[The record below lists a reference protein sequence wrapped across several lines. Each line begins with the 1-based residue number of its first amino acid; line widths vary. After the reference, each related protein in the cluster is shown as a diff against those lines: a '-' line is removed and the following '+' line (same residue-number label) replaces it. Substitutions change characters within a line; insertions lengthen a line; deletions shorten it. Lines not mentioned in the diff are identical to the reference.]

1 MDLSDFTPPVR
12 KSQTDEQIAIKLGSA
27 TADEAG
33 MLEAMNFLEEQTA
46 LRDEDNRAIAE
57 WKARLVQSEDP
68 RAKVALENFERAKA
82 GLEPLPLDAEP
93 VHEPVVEFEPVAEP
107 EPQLETVSFGSAEEA
122 AEEFE
127 ELLITPELATP
138 AEAAEVIPELVAEPI
153 VEVVPEPVQQTVA
166 EPVSQEEKPAEE
178 PKTVGYRL
186 VSVSN
191 WILGV
196 GVLVP
201 VTAAV
206 FAATSGLNFV
216 TSILAGLVGVLVGVK
231 VNVFAFLTARRTNRG
246 LAVASRSAFG
256 VFGAIIPGVLLL
268 LAGLADLGAI
278 TFGAVHYLDGT
289 IVGLAP
295 FSDPALSLG
304 SLEVSQGSLFALA
317 FTVVAAVL
325 AIFGGRF
332 ARVLKIA
339 LAALVLG
346 GFLAFALLTTT
357 AIDYL
362 NLAGIFQFEEFLLV
376 APLFAVLVSVF
387 TYGLDTETVS
397 IASWGVSTKR
407 LYWPMGIFGF
417 LLPLL
422 SYSHM
427 AALLNGGQGLLED
440 GTQAIQYLLSESGI
454 IGGTVMVDVSI
465 VAVLALLYMG
475 VSKLIETMKT
485 TGTNHIGYGL
495 ASLAAVGYLVL
506 ILVQVLVFAEPLAFN
521 INLVGL
527 LLIPGG
533 YWIGAILSDTLLRRG
548 AYHDASL
555 TRGYGFYGSFN
566 WVALIGYV
574 LGIVLGLGVA
584 IPSDYFTWL
593 GFLSGALGLKVSI
606 VFASLISMT
615 FAVVFTLATGYP
627 RIRRQQHET
636 KAVEDRRYDLA
647 GVVVE

>member
-1 MDLSDFTPPVR
+1 MDLSDFTPPAR

-57 WKARLVQSEDP
+57 WKSRLEQSDDP
-68 RAKVALENFERAKA
+68 RAKVALENFERAKS
-82 GLEPLPLDAEP
+82 GLEPLPLNAEP
-93 VHEPVVEFEPVAEP
+93 VHEPVVEIEPVVEAEP
-107 EPQLETVSFGSAEEA
+107 EPVAFGSAEEA
-122 AEEFE
+122 VEEVE
-127 ELLITPELATP
+127 ELLAVPEP
-138 AEAAEVIPELVAEPI
+138 EAPEVVAEVVPEQVAEPV
-153 VEVVPEPVQQTVA
+153 VEVVPEHVA
-166 EPVSQEEKPAEE
+166 EPVAEAEKPAEE
-178 PKTVGYRL
+178 PQTVGYRL

-196 GVLVP
+196 GVLAP
-201 VTAAV
+201 VSAAV
-206 FAATSGLNFV
+206 FAATNGLNFV

-231 VNVFAFLTARRTNRG
+231 VNVFAFVTARRTNRG
-246 LAVASRSAFG
+246 LAVASRAAFG
-256 VFGAIIPGVLLL
+256 VFGAIVPGILLL

-278 TFGAVHYLDGT
+278 TFGAVRYLDGT

-295 FSDPALSLG
+295 FSEPVLSLG

-317 FTVVAAVL
+317 LTLVAAVL

-339 LAALVLG
+339 LATVILG

-362 NLAGIFQFEEFLLV
+362 NLAGIFQVDEFLWV

-387 TYGLDTETVS
+387 TYGLDSETVS
-397 IASWGVSTKR
+397 IASWGVSRKR
-407 LYWPMGIFGF
+407 LYWPMGVFGF

-440 GTQAIQYLLSESGI
+440 GTQAIQYMLSESGLI
-454 IGGTVMVDVSI
+454 AGTVLVDVAI

-495 ASLAAVGYLVL
+495 ATLAAVGYLVL
-506 ILVQVLVFAEPLAFN
+506 ILVQVLVVTEPLAFN

-548 AYHDASL
+548 SYHDASL

-584 IPSDYFTWL
+584 TPNDYFTWL
-593 GFLSGALGLKVSI
+593 GFLSGTLGLKVSI
-606 VFASLISMT
+606 VFASLISMA
-615 FAVVFTLATGYP
+615 FAVVFTFATGYP
-627 RIRRQQHET
+627 RIRRQQQET

>member
-1 MDLSDFTPPVR
+1 MDLSDFTPPAR

-46 LRDEDNRAIAE
+46 LREEDNRAIAE
-57 WKARLVQSEDP
+57 WKSRLEQSEDP
-68 RAKVALENFERAKA
+68 RAKVALENFERAKS

-93 VHEPVVEFEPVAEP
+93 VHEPVVEFEPVVEP
-107 EPQLETVSFGSAEEA
+107 EPVSFGSAEEA

-127 ELLITPELATP
+127 ELLITPEPVAP
-138 AEAAEVIPELVAEPI
+138 EEVAEVIPEPVAEPI
-153 VEVVPEPVQQTVA
+153 VEVIPEPVA
-166 EPVSQEEKPAEE
+166 ESVTQEEKLAEE

-191 WILGV
+191 WILGL

-206 FAATSGLNFV
+206 FAATNGLNFV

-246 LAVASRSAFG
+246 LAVASRAAFG
-256 VFGAIIPGVLLL
+256 VFGAIVPGIMLL

-317 FTVVAAVL
+317 FTVVASVL

-339 LAALVLG
+339 LAAVVLG

-362 NLAGIFQFEEFLLV
+362 NLAGIFQVEEFLLV

-387 TYGLDTETVS
+387 TYGLDSETVS
-397 IASWGVSTKR
+397 IASWGVSAKR

-440 GTQAIQYLLSESGI
+440 GTQAIQYMLSESGI
-454 IGGTVMVDVSI
+454 IGGTVLVDVSI

-495 ASLAAVGYLVL
+495 ATLAAVGYIVL
-506 ILVQVLVFAEPLAFN
+506 ILVQVLVVAEPLAFN

-574 LGIVLGLGVA
+574 LGVVLGLGIA
-584 IPSDYFTWL
+584 TPSDYLTWL
-593 GFLSGALGLKVSI
+593 GFLSGVLGFKVSM
-606 VFASLISMT
+606 VFASLIAMG
-615 FAVVFTLATGYP
+615 FGVVFTLATGYP
-627 RIRRQQHET
+627 RIRRQQQET

>member
-1 MDLSDFTPPVR
+1 MDLSDFTPPAR

-46 LRDEDNRAIAE
+46 LREEDNRAIAE
-57 WKARLVQSEDP
+57 WKSRLAQSEDP
-68 RAKVALENFERAKA
+68 RAKVVLENFERAKS
-82 GLEPLPLDAEP
+82 GLEPLPLEAEP
-93 VHEPVVEFEPVAEP
+93 VNQPEVEVEP
-107 EPQLETVSFGSAEEA
+107 EPVSFGSAEEA

-127 ELLITPELATP
+127 ELLITPER
-138 AEAAEVIPELVAEPI
+138 VIESVDVPL
-153 VEVVPEPVQQTVA
+153 PEPVVESGVETVA
-166 EPVSQEEKPAEE
+166 EAVKPAEE
-178 PKTVGYRL
+178 PKNVGYRL

-191 WILGV
+191 WILGI
-196 GVLVP
+196 GVLAP
-201 VTAAV
+201 VAAAV

-246 LAVASRSAFG
+246 LAVASRAAFG
-256 VFGAIIPGVLLL
+256 VFGAIVPGVLLL

-278 TFGAVHYLDGT
+278 TFGAVSYLDGT

-295 FSDPALSLG
+295 LGDAAFSLGSIDISLG
-304 SLEVSQGSLFALA
+304 SLLALSL
-317 FTVVAAVL
+317 TVVAGVL

-339 LAALVLG
+339 LATVVLG

-362 NLAGIFQFEEFLLV
+362 NLAGIFQVEEFLLV

-387 TYGLDTETVS
+387 TYGIDSETVS
-397 IASWGVSTKR
+397 IASWGVTTKR

-427 AALLNGGQGLLED
+427 AALLNGGQGVLED
-440 GTQAIQYLLSESGI
+440 GTQAVQYLLSESGL
-454 IGGTVMVDVSI
+454 IGGTVLVDVSI
-465 VAVLALLYMG
+465 VAVIAVLYMG
-475 VSKLIETMKT
+475 VSKLIETLKT

-495 ASLAAVGYLVL
+495 ASLAAVGY
-506 ILVQVLVFAEPLAFN
+506 IVLVFVQILVIAEPLAFN

-533 YWIGAILSDTLLRRG
+533 YWIGAVLSDTLLRRG

-574 LGIVLGLGVA
+574 IGVIFGLGIA
-584 IPSDYFTWL
+584 TPNEHFSWL
-593 GFLSGALGLKVSI
+593 GYLGGVVGFNISIVLASLLAMALG
-606 VFASLISMT
+606 
-615 FAVVFTLATGYP
+615 VVFTLATGYP
-627 RIRRQQHET
+627 RIRRQQQET

>member
-1 MDLSDFTPPVR
+1 MDLSDFTPPAR

-46 LRDEDNRAIAE
+46 LREEDNRAIAD
-57 WKARLVQSEDP
+57 WKLRLEQSDDP
-68 RAKVALENFERAKA
+68 RASIALENFERAKA
-82 GLEPLPLDAEP
+82 GLEPLPFEP
-93 VHEPVVEFEPVAEP
+93 QPVEEPVVEVQPVP
-107 EPQLETVSFGSAEEA
+107 VGSAEEA

-127 ELLITPELATP
+127 ELLSTP
-138 AEAAEVIPELVAEPI
+138 EPI
-153 VEVVPEPVQQTVA
+153 VDPIVETIPEQVVVEADVETN
-166 EPVSQEEKPAEE
+166 SGEEKSAEAS
-178 PKTVGYRL
+178 KSVGYRL

-196 GVLVP
+196 GVLAP
-201 VTAAV
+201 VAAAV

-216 TSILAGLVGVLVGVK
+216 TSMLAGLVGVLVGVK

-246 LAVASRSAFG
+246 LAVASRAAFG
-256 VFGAIIPGVLLL
+256 VFGAIVPGILLL

-278 TFGAVHYLDGT
+278 TFGAVRYLDGT

-295 FSDPALSLG
+295 FTDPALNLG
-304 SLEVSQGSLFALA
+304 SLEVSQGSLFAIAL
-317 FTVVAAVL
+317 TLIAAVL

-332 ARVLKIA
+332 ARVLKII
-339 LAALVLG
+339 LAAVVLG

-362 NLAGIFQFEEFLLV
+362 NLAGIFQAEEFLAV

-387 TYGLDTETVS
+387 TYGLDSETVS
-397 IASWGVSTKR
+397 IASWGVSRKR
-407 LYWPMGIFGF
+407 IYWPMGIFGF
-417 LLPLL
+417 LLPIL

-427 AALLNGGQGLLED
+427 AALLNGGQGLLEN
-440 GTQAIQYLLSESGI
+440 GTQAIQYMLSESGL
-454 IGGTVMVDVSI
+454 IGGTVLVDVSI
-465 VAVLALLYMG
+465 VSVLALLYMG

-495 ASLAAVGYLVL
+495 ATLAAVGYIVL
-506 ILVQVLVFAEPLAFN
+506 ILVQVLLVAEPLAFN
-521 INLVGL
+521 ISLVGL

-548 AYHDASL
+548 SYHDASL

-574 LGIVLGLGVA
+574 LGVVFGLGIA
-584 IPSDYFTWL
+584 TPSDNFTWL
-593 GFLSGALGLKVSI
+593 GFLSGVLGFRVSI
-606 VFASLISMT
+606 VFASLIAMA
-615 FAVVFTLATGYP
+615 FGVVFTLATGYP
-627 RIRRQQHET
+627 RIRRQQQET

-647 GVVVE
+647 GVVVD

>member
-1 MDLSDFTPPVR
+1 MDLSDFTPPAR

-46 LRDEDNRAIAE
+46 LREEDNRAIAE
-57 WKARLVQSEDP
+57 WKARLEQSEDP
-68 RAKVALENFERAKA
+68 RAKVALANFERAKS
-82 GLEPLPLDAEP
+82 GLEPLPLEA
-93 VHEPVVEFEPVAEP
+93 EPVVEHVVDAEP
-107 EPQLETVSFGSAEEA
+107 EPSSFGSAEEA

-127 ELLITPELATP
+127 ELLATPEP
-138 AEAAEVIPELVAEPI
+138 AVEEVVEEVIPEPAAEPN
-153 VEVVPEPVQQTVA
+153 VEAITGPAAQPVVE
-166 EPVSQEEKPAEE
+166 EEKPAEE
-178 PKTVGYRL
+178 PRTVGYRL

-196 GVLVP
+196 GVLAP
-201 VTAAV
+201 VVAAV

-246 LAVASRSAFG
+246 LAVASRAAFG
-256 VFGAIIPGVLLL
+256 VFGAIVPGVLLL

-278 TFGAVHYLDGT
+278 TFGAVRYLDGT

-295 FSDPALSLG
+295 FADPALSLG
-304 SLEVSQGSLFALA
+304 SLEVSQGSFIALGL
-317 FTVVAAVL
+317 TVVAAIL

-339 LAALVLG
+339 LATVVLG

-362 NLAGIFQFEEFLLV
+362 NLAGIFQVEEFLAV

-387 TYGLDTETVS
+387 TYGLDSETVS
-397 IASWGVSTKR
+397 IASWGVTRKR

-440 GTQAIQYLLSESGI
+440 GTQAVQYMLSESGL
-454 IGGTVMVDVSI
+454 IGGTVLVDVSI
-465 VAVLALLYMG
+465 VAVIALLYMG

-495 ASLAAVGYLVL
+495 ATFAAVGYIVL
-506 ILVQVLVFAEPLAFN
+506 ILVQVLVVAEPLAFN

-574 LGIVLGLGVA
+574 LGVVLGLGIA
-584 IPSDYFTWL
+584 TPSDYFTWL
-593 GFLSGALGLKVSI
+593 GFLSGVLGFKVSM
-606 VFASLISMT
+606 VFASLIAMG
-615 FAVVFTLATGYP
+615 FGLVFTLATGYP
-627 RIRRQQHET
+627 RIRRQQQET

>member
-1 MDLSDFTPPVR
+1 MDLSDFTPPTR

-46 LRDEDNRAIAE
+46 LREEDNRAIAD
-57 WKARLVQSEDP
+57 WKLRLEQSDDP
-68 RAKVALENFERAKA
+68 RASIALENFERAKA
-82 GLEPLPLDAEP
+82 GLEPLPFEP
-93 VHEPVVEFEPVAEP
+93 QPVEEPVVEVQPVP
-107 EPQLETVSFGSAEEA
+107 VGSAEEA

-127 ELLITPELATP
+127 ELLSTP
-138 AEAAEVIPELVAEPI
+138 EPI
-153 VEVVPEPVQQTVA
+153 VDPIVETIPEQVVVEADVETN
-166 EPVSQEEKPAEE
+166 SGEEKSAEAS
-178 PKTVGYRL
+178 KSVGYRL

-196 GVLVP
+196 GVLAP
-201 VTAAV
+201 VAAAV

-246 LAVASRSAFG
+246 LAVASRAAFG
-256 VFGAIIPGVLLL
+256 VFGAIVPGILLL

-278 TFGAVHYLDGT
+278 TFGAVRYLDGT

-295 FSDPALSLG
+295 FTDPALNLG
-304 SLEVSQGSLFALA
+304 SLEVSQGSLFAIAL
-317 FTVVAAVL
+317 TLIAAVL

-332 ARVLKIA
+332 ARVLKII
-339 LAALVLG
+339 LAAVVLG

-362 NLAGIFQFEEFLLV
+362 NLAGIFQAEEFLAV

-387 TYGLDTETVS
+387 TYGLDGETVS
-397 IASWGVSTKR
+397 IASWGVSRKR
-407 LYWPMGIFGF
+407 IYWPMGIFGF
-417 LLPLL
+417 LLPIL

-427 AALLNGGQGLLED
+427 AALLNGGQGLLEN
-440 GTQAIQYLLSESGI
+440 GTQAIQYMLSESGL
-454 IGGTVMVDVSI
+454 IGGTVLVDVSI
-465 VAVLALLYMG
+465 VSVLALLYMG

-495 ASLAAVGYLVL
+495 ATLAAVGYIVL
-506 ILVQVLVFAEPLAFN
+506 ILVQVLLVAEPLAFN
-521 INLVGL
+521 ISLVGL

-548 AYHDASL
+548 SYHDASL

-574 LGIVLGLGVA
+574 LGVVFGLGIA
-584 IPSDYFTWL
+584 TPSDNFTWL
-593 GFLSGALGLKVSI
+593 GFLGGVLGFKVSI
-606 VFASLISMT
+606 VFASLIAMA
-615 FAVVFTLATGYP
+615 FGVVFTLATGYP
-627 RIRRQQHET
+627 RIRRQQQET

-647 GVVVE
+647 GVVVD